1 MQILRTLVVLLA
13 ACSTD
18 GRVDA
23 LTRDVVPDL
32 HRRIGAL
39 EAALADLRATMPP
52 PAWWCTA
59 DRCAREQ
66 TEGAVQRS
74 IAWCPRGEGPCAP
87 TSEACGPGCVG
98 VR

>member
-1 MQILRTLVVLLA
+1 VQILRVLVVLLA

-23 LTRDVVPDL
+23 LTRDVVPEL
-32 HRRIGAL
+32 QRRIGDL
-39 EAALADLRATMPP
+39 EARVAGLPA

-59 DRCAREQ
+59 DRCARDRVD
-66 TEGAVQRS
+66 GAELHV
-74 IAWCPRGEGPCAP
+74 IAWCPRGDGPCAP
-87 TSEACGPGCVG
+87 TIAACGAGCVG